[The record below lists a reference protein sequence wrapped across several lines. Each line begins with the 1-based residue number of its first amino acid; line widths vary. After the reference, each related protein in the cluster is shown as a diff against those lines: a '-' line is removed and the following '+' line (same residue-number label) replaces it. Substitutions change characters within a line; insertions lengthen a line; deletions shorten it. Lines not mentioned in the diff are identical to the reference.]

1 MRFRRRRN
9 GVKTTLA
16 GAVLVGT
23 LVVLLGAPADGRRGR
38 SGDGGAGA
46 AQPQFGGWSVPVNL
60 GRPPNSEAR
69 DAGPFI
75 SRDGLRLYFGAM
87 GRKDSL
93 GGFDLYVSRRARI
106 DAPWGEP
113 QNLGPALN
121 TSANEQCPALSA
133 DESRL
138 YFYSD
143 KPGGLGGFDLYVSR
157 RTNTRDESSWQPPEN
172 LGSTVNSESGDQ
184 GPYLLEDE
192 ATKAVT
198 LFFSSNRPGGPG
210 LDDIYASTLQP
221 NGSFGP
227 PRIVLELS
235 TASRDV
241 RPAIRR
247 DGLEMLLD
255 SDRPGGIGSLDIWVS
270 TRRAKTEA
278 WSTPV
283 NLGPVINTAG
293 SDVRPALSFDGTAL
307 YFHSGGRDG
316 HGDFNLFV
324 STRALVTGRN
334 PARP

>member
-1 MRFRRRRN
+1 MRHRRSRN
-9 GVKTTLA
+9 GVNPALAWAVLA
-16 GAVLVGT
+16 GT
-23 LVVLLGAPADGRRGR
+23 LLVLLEAAT
-38 SGDGGAGA
+38 SGWGSGGAGA
-46 AQPQFGGWSVPVNL
+46 AQPQFGGWSAPVNL

-93 GGFDLYVSRRARI
+93 GGFDLYVSRRASI
-106 DAPWGEP
+106 SAPWGEP
-113 QNLGPALN
+113 QNLGPTLN
-121 TSANEQCPALSA
+121 TSANDQSPALSS
-133 DESRL
+133 DESQL

-157 RTNTRDESSWQPPEN
+157 RKNTRDESSWQPPEN
-172 LGSTVNSESGDQ
+172 LGSPVNSEAADQ

-221 NGSFGP
+221 NGTFGP

-235 TASRDV
+235 TPSRDL

-247 DGLEMLLD
+247 DGLEMFLD
-255 SDRPGGIGSLDIWVS
+255 SDRPGGIGGLDIWVS
-270 TRRAKTEA
+270 TRGTKTDA
-278 WSTPV
+278 WSTPA
-283 NLGPVINTAG
+283 NLGPVINTKDQ
-293 SDVRPALSFDGTAL
+293 DVRPALSFDATAL
-307 YFHSGGRDG
+307 YFHSSG
-316 HGDFNLFV
+316 HGGQGDFDLFV
-324 STRALVTGRN
+324 STRTLITGRDQ
-334 PARP
+334 ARQ

>member
-1 MRFRRRRN
+1 MRHRRRRN
-9 GVKTTLA
+9 GVNPALA

-23 LVVLLGAPADGRRGR
+23 LAALLDAATVGR
-38 SGDGGAGA
+38 SRGSAGA
-46 AQPQFGGWSVPVNL
+46 AQLRFGGWSEPVNL
-60 GRPPNSEAR
+60 GAPPNSAAR

-106 DAPWGEP
+106 NAPWGAP
-113 QNLGPALN
+113 QNLGPTLN
-121 TSANEQCPALSA
+121 TSANEQCPALST
-133 DESRL
+133 DESQL

-157 RTNTRDESSWQPPEN
+157 RRNTRDESSWQPPEN
-172 LGSTVNSESGDQ
+172 LGSTVNSEAADQ

-221 NGSFGP
+221 NGAFGP

-235 TASRDV
+235 TPSRDL
-241 RPAIRR
+241 RPATRR
-247 DGLEMLLD
+247 DGLEMFLD
-255 SDRPGGIGSLDIWVS
+255 SDRPGGVGSLDIWVS
-270 TRRAKTEA
+270 TRRTKTEA

-307 YFHSGGRDG
+307 YFHSGGRG
-316 HGDFNLFV
+316 GEGDFDLFV
-324 STRALVTGRN
+324 STRTLTNGRDQ
-334 PARP
+334 ARQ